1 MQEYVKLI
9 NGSATQIP
17 IDDNSVDY
25 VFIDPPHTN
34 RVLYMEQSL
43 MWNAWLGLD
52 EEIEWDNEI
61 VVTEAKNRKKK
72 NSDNYNLL
80 LDKAFGEIY
89 RVLKPN
95 RYFSLAFNCLDDNIW
110 IDILNLSVH
119 HGFEIRDIVPLE
131 YSATSVI

>member
-1 MQEYVKLI
+1 MFSEKSDSYMQEYVKLI

-61 VVTEAKNRKKK
+61 VVTEAKNRKKEK
-72 NSDNYNLL
+72 
-80 LDKAFGEIY
+80 F
-89 RVLKPN
+89 
-95 RYFSLAFNCLDDNIW
+95 
-110 IDILNLSVH
+110 
-119 HGFEIRDIVPLE
+119 
-131 YSATSVI
+131 